1 MYIYL
6 FLTLIVINQSG
17 LTLKYQSRDLIVFLV
32 YIIVHF
38 LSQYCY
44 YTSKENKHV
53 TLEAYQHLRL
63 RVSFLVTLEAY
74 HHLRLRV
81 SFLVTLETYHHLRL
95 RVSFLVTLEAYHHL
109 RLRVS
114 FLVTLEAYHHLRLR
128 VSFLVKLEAYQHL
141 RLRVSFLVKSGK
153 SSLTDFCLTLFRAK
167 TLFWV
172 NLQIYHDF
180 LSQDFIIIHFVLL
193 TRCI

>member
-81 SFLVTLETYHHLRL
+81 SFLVTLK
-95 RVSFLVTLEAYHHL
+95 
-109 RLRVS
+109 
-114 FLVTLEAYHHLRLR
+114 AYHHLRLR